1 MKVSLL
7 NVGTTT
13 EMKGLFAIFT
23 GTNKSMDFYNN
34 IAGFFYDKCDIYGE
48 KVFIR
53 NYDGKEYSYNQL
65 KDLTKKTEQYLENFN
80 LDYDDKVSVL
90 LPNIPEFIPLLIAVL
105 ARGGVAVNLNI
116 NLTADEIRARFS
128 DANVSMVITYPDVY
142 EKIKDVIGDLGI
154 SRVVLVK
161 SGNEKGVYNF
171 DLLESV
177 VIGNQTASIQYPEN
191 KLAFLQYTGGTT
203 GGIKAAEITHQNVI
217 ANIAQINEHLKEKL
231 TDRSEVIPLTFPL
244 YHVFSLTFNIFTFLN
259 VGGTSLFYPIPKD
272 ISQLINF
279 IKKENITFLV
289 CVNTLYKL
297 LMQSGKLERSDFA
310 NLKVAI
316 GGGEHIQ
323 FKTKIDWQKLTGVPV
338 YEAYGMTETSAM
350 AIVNPVN
357 DRNNLE
363 TIGMPL
369 PRTEIIL
376 LNENDEII
384 REDNIAGEILIKG
397 PQVIKSYWN
406 KPLENAATFYK
417 GYLRSGDIAVRV
429 NEQYYKIIDRKK
441 DMISVSG
448 FKVFPNEIEAVVNNY
463 SGIADCAV
471 VGEKDEQTGE
481 SVVLFYVSDTPL
493 DIDDFTM
500 YCRKHLT
507 AFKIPRK
514 IIKTDFIP
522 KSAIGKSMRSQLRKQ
537 LVG

>member
-7 NVGTTT
+7 NVGITT

-53 NYDGKEYSYNQL
+53 NHDGKEYSYNQL
-65 KDLTKKTEQYLENFN
+65 KDLTKKTEQFLEDFK
-80 LDYDDKVSVL
+80 LKSDDKVSIL
-90 LPNIPEFIPLLIAVL
+90 LPNIPEFIPLLIGVL

-116 NLTADEIRARFS
+116 NLTADEIRTRFL
-128 DANVSMVITYPDVY
+128 DASVSVVITYPEVY
-142 EKIKDVIGDLGI
+142 EKIKGVIDDLKI
-154 SRVVLVK
+154 SQVIIVT
-161 SGNEKGVYNF
+161 SGNDKDVYNF
-171 DLLESV
+171 DLLEA
-177 VIGNQTASIQYPEN
+177 IGNQTDSNEYPEN

-203 GGIKAAEITHQNVI
+203 GGIKAAEITHLNVL
-217 ANIAQINEHLKEKL
+217 ANIAQINEHLKEKI
-231 TDRSEVIPLTFPL
+231 TEGSEIIPLTFPL

-272 ISQLINF
+272 ISQLISF
-279 IKKENITFLV
+279 IKKEKVTFIV

-297 LMQSGKLERSDFA
+297 LMQSGKLERPDFA
-310 NLKVAI
+310 SLKVAI

-357 DRNNLE
+357 EKNNLE
-363 TIGMPL
+363 TIGKPL
-369 PRTEIIL
+369 PHTEIIL
-376 LNENDEII
+376 LNDNDEII
-384 REDNIAGEILIKG
+384 HEDNIAGEILIKG

-406 KPLENAATFYK
+406 KPLENASTFFN

-429 NEQYYKIIDRKK
+429 NNEYYKIIDRKK

-463 SGIADCAV
+463 PGISDCAV

-481 SVVLFYVSDTPL
+481 SVVLFYVSDVPL
-493 DIDDFTM
+493 DIDDFTR
-500 YCRKHLT
+500 YCRKYLT